1 MQNLGTKRLETDRL
15 ILRRFVKADA
25 ESVYKNWAS
34 DDEVTK
40 YLTWET
46 HKSAEDSARYVDFCL
61 DGYKNADFYQW
72 AIELK
77 ETGETGGNV
86 SVVRITEDGAAEL
99 GWVLGRALWGRGIVP
114 EAAEEVMRFLFDEVG
129 FSRIYAEHDIE
140 NVKSGRV
147 MQKIGMAYEGVL
159 REARKNNRGVVDV
172 AVYGLA
178 KENFR

>member
-1 MQNLGTKRLETDRL
+1 M
-15 ILRRFVKADA
+15 
-25 ESVYKNWAS
+25 
-34 DDEVTK
+34 
-40 YLTWET
+40 
-46 HKSAEDSARYVDFCL
+46 
-61 DGYKNADFYQW
+61 
-72 AIELK
+72 
-77 ETGETGGNV
+77 
-86 SVVRITEDGAAEL
+86 VRITEDGAAEL
-99 GWVLGRALWGRGIVP
+99 GWVLGRALWGRGIIP

-129 FSRIYAEHDIE
+129 FSRIYAEYDTE